1 MTPRS
6 VTEPSWLT
14 VSRACQMLGVD
25 ASTLRLWTD
34 AGRIRVFRT
43 PGGHRRYRE
52 EDLTVFLHSQQ
63 QKPPGHLGDVIG
75 HHGARLIPG
84 ASRRR
89 IREQRWYVDLDPK
102 AADAMRL
109 TCRTL
114 MDALSA
120 YLSGGRGRRAALAA
134 GEDAGRALGQQVAA
148 LHLSPAEAT
157 RTFVFFKGSI
167 TQSVS
172 SRLPLPSER
181 RVRSIRYIDLFLDR
195 VLVQMMAVYE
205 STG

>member
-1 MTPRS
+1 MTAGS

-43 PGGHRRYRE
+43 PGGHRRYRR

-63 QKPPGHLGDVIG
+63 QKPPGPLADVIG
-75 HHGARLIPG
+75 HRGARLIPG
-84 ASRRR
+84 TSRRR
-89 IREQRWYVDLDPK
+89 IREQPWYANLDPQ

-114 MDALSA
+114 MDALST
-120 YLSGGRGRRAALAA
+120 YLSGGRGQRAALEA
-134 GEDAGRALGQQVAA
+134 GEDAGRALGLQVAA
-148 LHLSPAEAT
+148 LRLSPAEAT
-157 RTFVFFKGSI
+157 RTFLFFKGSI

-172 SRLPLPSER
+172 SRLPLRSER
-181 RVRSIRYIDLFLDR
+181 RVRSIRHIDLFLDR

-205 STG
+205 KTG

>member
-1 MTPRS
+1 MTVRS
-6 VTEPSWLT
+6 ATEPSWLT
-14 VSRACQMLGVD
+14 VGRACQLLGVD

-34 AGRIRVFRT
+34 AGRIHVFRT

-52 EDLTVFLHSQQ
+52 EDLTVFLRSQQ
-63 QKPPGHLGDVIG
+63 QKTHVRLADVIG
-75 HHGARLIPG
+75 DRGARLIPG
-84 ASRRR
+84 TSRRR
-89 IREQRWYVDLDPK
+89 IREQQWYADLDPQ

-114 MDALSA
+114 MTALTT

-134 GEDAGRALGQQVAA
+134 GEDAGRALGVQVAA
-148 LHLSPAEAT
+148 LRLSPAEAT
-157 RTFVFFKGSI
+157 RAFLFFKGSI
-167 TQSVS
+167 TQTVS
-172 SRLPLPSER
+172 SRLPLRSEG

-205 STG
+205 PTR

>member
-1 MTPRS
+1 MTTRS

-63 QKPPGHLGDVIG
+63 QKPHELADVMGHR
-75 HHGARLIPG
+75 GARLIPG
-84 ASRRR
+84 TSRRR
-89 IREQRWYVDLDPK
+89 IREQQWYADLDPK

-114 MDALSA
+114 MDALSM

-134 GEDAGRALGQQVAA
+134 GEDAGRALGVQVAA
-148 LHLSPAEAT
+148 LRLSPAEAT
-157 RTFVFFKGSI
+157 RTFLFFKGSI

-181 RVRSIRYIDLFLDR
+181 RVRSIRHIDLFLDR

-205 STG
+205 QTG

>member
-1 MTPRS
+1 MIPRS

-14 VSRACQMLGVD
+14 VSGACQVLGVD

-34 AGRIRVFRT
+34 AGRIRAFRT
-43 PGGHRRYRE
+43 PGGHRRYRQ

-63 QKPPGHLGDVIG
+63 QKPHGPIANVIG
-75 HHGARLIPG
+75 ERGARLIPG
-84 ASRRR
+84 TSRRR
-89 IREQRWYVDLDPK
+89 IREQHWYADLDPK
-102 AADAMRL
+102 AAEAMRL

-114 MDALSA
+114 MDALST
-120 YLSGGRGRRAALAA
+120 YLTGGRGRRAALAA
-134 GEDAGRALGQQVAA
+134 GEEAGRALGVQVAA
-148 LHLSPAEAT
+148 LRLSPAEAT
-157 RTFVFFKGSI
+157 RTFLFFKGSI

-195 VLVQMMAVYE
+195 VLVQMMAVYGQT
-205 STG
+205 S

>member
-1 MTPRS
+1 MTARS

-14 VSRACQMLGVD
+14 VSKACQMLGVD

-52 EDLTVFLHSQQ
+52 EDLTGFLHSQQ
-63 QKPPGHLGDVIG
+63 QKPHGLADVIG
-75 HHGARLIPG
+75 HRGARLIPG
-84 ASRRR
+84 TSRRR
-89 IREQRWYVDLDPK
+89 IREQPWYADLDPK

-114 MDALSA
+114 MDALST

-134 GEDAGRALGQQVAA
+134 GEDAGRALGLQVAA
-148 LHLSPAEAT
+148 LRLSPAEAT
-157 RTFVFFKGSI
+157 RTFLFFKGSI

-181 RVRSIRYIDLFLDR
+181 RVRSIRHIDLFLDR

-205 STG
+205 QTG

>member
-1 MTPRS
+1 MTARS

-34 AGRIRVFRT
+34 AGRIPVFRT

-52 EDLTVFLHSQQ
+52 EDLTGFLHSQQ
-63 QKPPGHLGDVIG
+63 HKPHGLADVMGDR
-75 HHGARLIPG
+75 GARLIPG
-84 ASRRR
+84 TSRRR
-89 IREQRWYVDLDPK
+89 IREQQWYADLDPK

-114 MDALSA
+114 MDALTT

-134 GEDAGRALGQQVAA
+134 GEDAGRALGLQVAA
-148 LHLSPAEAT
+148 LRFSPAEAT
-157 RTFVFFKGSI
+157 RTFLFFKGSI

-181 RVRSIRYIDLFLDR
+181 RVRSIRHIDLFLDR

-205 STG
+205 QTG

>member
-1 MTPRS
+1 MNARS

-63 QKPPGHLGDVIG
+63 QKPHGLADVMGHR
-75 HHGARLIPG
+75 GARLIPG
-84 ASRRR
+84 TSRRR
-89 IREQRWYVDLDPK
+89 IREQQWYADLDPK

-114 MDALSA
+114 MDALST

-134 GEDAGRALGQQVAA
+134 GEDAGRALGLQVAA
-148 LHLSPAEAT
+148 LRLSPAEAT
-157 RTFVFFKGSI
+157 RTFLFFKGSI

-172 SRLPLPSER
+172 SRLALPSER
-181 RVRSIRYIDLFLDR
+181 RVSSIRHIDLFLDR

-205 STG
+205 QTS

>member
-1 MTPRS
+1 MTARS

-52 EDLTVFLHSQQ
+52 EDLTGFLHSQQ
-63 QKPPGHLGDVIG
+63 QKPHGLADVIG
-75 HHGARLIPG
+75 HRGARLIPG
-84 ASRRR
+84 TSRRR
-89 IREQRWYVDLDPK
+89 IREQQWYADLDPK

-114 MDALSA
+114 MDALST

-134 GEDAGRALGQQVAA
+134 GEDAGRALGLQVAA
-148 LHLSPAEAT
+148 LRLSPAEAT
-157 RTFVFFKGSI
+157 RTFLFFKGSI

-181 RVRSIRYIDLFLDR
+181 RVRSIRGIDLFLDR

-205 STG
+205 RTG

>member
-1 MTPRS
+1 
-6 VTEPSWLT
+6 
-14 VSRACQMLGVD
+14 MLGVD

-34 AGRIRVFRT
+34 VGRIHAFRT

-63 QKPPGHLGDVIG
+63 QKPPTHLADVIG
-75 HHGARLIPG
+75 HGGARLIPG
-84 ASRRR
+84 TSRRQ
-89 IREQRWYVDLDPK
+89 IREQRWYTDLDPQS
-102 AADAMRL
+102 ADAMRL
-109 TCRTL
+109 TCRKL

-120 YLSGGRGRRAALAA
+120 YISGGRGRRVALAA
-134 GEDAGRALGQQVAA
+134 GEEAGRALGVQVAA
-148 LHLSPAEAT
+148 LRLSPAEAT

-195 VLVQMMAVYE
+195 VLVQMMAAYE
-205 STG
+205 QTG